1 MHSTSDNTTTALL
14 VIDVQ
19 QGLFQ
24 QSRPVHQAEQL
35 LSNLETLIQGAQQAQ
50 VPVIFIQHSN
60 QKQLVKDTPAWQ
72 LHPRLGPLAN
82 EFLIHKQHG
91 NAFEKTNLQ
100 AELQARGVNRVLIT
114 GLVTQGCVRA
124 TCLGALRLGYQV
136 ILVSDAHSTYS
147 KDAAKVIEKWNQELQ
162 GKGAE
167 LRETTQIDFT
177 AL

>member
-1 MHSTSDNTTTALL
+1 MVPTSSGKKTALL

-35 LSNLETLIQGAQQAQ
+35 LSNLGTLIENAHQAQ
-50 VPVIFIQHSN
+50 IPVIFIQHSN

-72 LHPRLGPLAN
+72 LHPRLQPLVN
-82 EFLIHKQHG
+82 EPILHKQHG
-91 NAFEKTNLQ
+91 NAFEATDLHTD
-100 AELQARGVNRVLIT
+100 LQARGVSRVLVT

-124 TCLGALRLGYQV
+124 TGLGALKLGYQV

-147 KDAAKVIEKWNQELQ
+147 KDAAKLIERWNRELQ
-162 GKGAE
+162 ENGVE
-167 LRETTQIDFT
+167 LRETRQIDFSES
-177 AL
+177 